1 LESEERRAAGA
12 LAEEEQKAVE
22 KEAEGVEKD

>member
-12 LAEEEQKAVE
+12 LAEEEQETVE
-22 KEAEGVEKD
+22 KKAEGAEKE